1 MTTSGTT
8 AFTLPIDDIIRKAY
22 ARINSPSPTG
32 YELREARKSL
42 DLLLQYISTRNV
54 MLFATIQA
62 EFQTEAGVVAYTM
75 PADTVDVVDV
85 VCRQDAFDLEMEPYA
100 QADYQRL
107 PLKNMTGRPVRYF
120 SDRNVDG
127 TVLRLWPVPD
137 RVYTISYY
145 KIRRLQD
152 TGEYSNTLDVPVKY
166 LPAIV
171 SGLAY
176 YLAGEKFNASAPEMN
191 AAMRETER
199 MRRQELKQN
208 FEEELMYVIDED
220 RDRASYYISP
230 DLRRY

>member
-1 MTTSGTT
+1 MTSSGSTS
-8 AFTLPIDDIIRKAY
+8 FTLQIDDIIRKAY

-32 YELREARKSL
+32 SDLREARKSL

-54 MLFATIQA
+54 MLFATTQA
-62 EFQTEAGVVAYTM
+62 EFQTEAGVAAYTL
-75 PADTVDVVDV
+75 PSDTVDVIDV
-85 VCRQDAFDLEMEPYA
+85 VCRQDNFDLEMEPYT

-107 PLKNMTGRPVRYF
+107 PIKSMTGRPVRYF
-120 SDRNVDG
+120 SDRNVDNA
-127 TVLRLWPVPD
+127 VLRLWPVPD

-152 TGEYSNTLDVPVKY
+152 AGEYSNTLDVPVKY

-176 YLAGEKFNASAPEMN
+176 YLSSEKFNASAPEMN

-199 MRRQELKQN
+199 MRRGELKQI
-208 FEEELMYVIDED
+208 FEEELMYVVDED
-220 RDRASYYISP
+220 RDRASYYFSP